1 MIKIAPYV
9 KKLLLDFPYYGT
21 FLCGVNKK
29 ESTKHDTAWVALNG
43 INYELCV
50 NPKFWE
56 PLTDNEKKGLLMHET
71 LHLCFMHVDPDCPI
85 RKLAKDPELFNI
97 ACDLEVQSYVP
108 KDWYITR
115 EGEYVGTADALRK
128 QLNIP
133 TQMGTKWYLDYLTRM
148 QELMQQLGNAGSK
161 NQGGGDKESQENQS
175 GSSGQES
182 QNDNSQAGD
191 GQNGGQKKK
200 RKVIDTLKAN
210 SRAEWDFDNL
220 SNEEKQQIKEMLQNG
235 ISEHSEWGKA
245 ELTESIKK
253 LIKDQ
258 LIHQIEQTAELA
270 KGCSILPS
278 EMGPIW
284 EIITTK
290 RKPVF
295 DWKRYF
301 RRFLGT
307 SFDVN
312 QRKTRRKQS
321 NRFEDSPGMVLRKKH
336 NILVAV
342 DVSGSINRKE
352 YDEFFNELHY
362 VYKAGAKIK
371 VIEVNTDIVTEYDY
385 KGVTPAP
392 HAGGGTS
399 FLPAIDYYNKH
410 RSLYST
416 MVYFTDGE
424 SWDVNE
430 CKPLGRMLWVISS
443 RGNQRQDYPGVKICI
458 PKD

>member
-9 KKLLLDFPYYGT
+9 KKLLLDFPYYGA
-21 FLCGVNKK
+21 FLCGINKVVSDK
-29 ESTKHDTAWVALNG
+29 IDTAGVRING
-43 INYELCV
+43 INYELTI
-50 NPKFWE
+50 NPEFWE
-56 PLTDNEKKGLLMHET
+56 VLTDNEKKGLLMHET
-71 LHLCFMHVDPDCPI
+71 LHLCFMHVDVDNPL
-85 RKLAKDPELFNI
+85 RKLARTHELYNI
-97 ACDLEVQSYVP
+97 ACDLEVQSYIP
-108 KDWYITR
+108 KDWHIVY
-115 EGEYVGTADALRK
+115 EGQYVATADILRE
-128 QLNIP
+128 QLNLP
-133 TQMGTKWYLDYLTRM
+133 TKMGTKWYLDYLTRM
-148 QELMQQLGNAGSK
+148 QELVQQFSDTGSES
-161 NQGGGDKESQENQS
+161 QGGNGEEDQSEN
-175 GSSGQES
+175 
-182 QNDNSQAGD
+182 
-191 GQNGGQKKK
+191 GQKGKK
-200 RKVIDTLKAN
+200 RKEIDTSRAD
-210 SRAEWDFDNL
+210 SRAEWDFN
-220 SNEEKQQIKEMLQNG
+220 N
-235 ISEHSEWGKA
+235 
-245 ELTESIKK
+245 LTEEQKQRLKERFEEENKSHAGWLDASNLPGSVKK

-258 LIHQIEQTAELA
+258 LVHQIEQAVDA
-270 KGCSILPS
+270 IKGCSVVPS
-278 EMGPIW
+278 EMGPIM

-342 DVSGSINRKE
+342 DVSGSISRKE
-352 YDEFFNELHY
+352 YDEFFNELNY

-385 KGVTPAP
+385 KGVTPKP
-392 HAGGGTS
+392 HAGGGTA

-424 SWDVNE
+424 SWDVKD

-443 RGNQRQDYPGVKICI
+443 GGDQRQNYPGVKICI

>member
-9 KKLLLDFPYYGT
+9 KELLLDFPYYGA
-21 FLCGVNKK
+21 FLCGINKK
-29 ESTKHDTAWVALNG
+29 ESTKLPTAWVTLDG
-43 INYELCV
+43 INYELGI
-50 NPKFWE
+50 NPDFWKD
-56 PLTDNEKKGLLMHET
+56 LNDNERKGILMHET
-71 LHLCFMHVDPDCPI
+71 LHLCFMHVDKDSPI
-85 RKLAKDPELFNI
+85 RKLAKDPEMYNI

-108 KDWYITR
+108 REWYLIR

-128 QLNIP
+128 RLNIP
-133 TQMGTKWYLDYLTRM
+133 TKMGTKWYLTYLTRM
-148 QELMQQLGNAGSK
+148 QELMQQLGEAGQS
-161 NQGGGDKESQENQS
+161 QGGEGEEDGDQS
-175 GSSGQES
+175 GQTGQDNQQSS
-182 QNDNSQAGD
+182 AR
-191 GQNGGQKKK
+191 KKNPAN
-200 RKVIDTLKAN
+200 TLDPKL
-210 SRAEWDFDNL
+210 RAEWNFDNL
-220 SNEEKQQIKEMLQNG
+220 SDEEKQQIKERMQEG
-235 ISEHSEWGKA
+235 VKGHSEWDSA
-245 ELTESIKK
+245 ELTDAVKK
-253 LIKDQ
+253 LVKDQ
-258 LIHQIEQTAELA
+258 LVHQIEQAAECC

-278 EMGPIW
+278 EMGPIM
-284 EIITTK
+284 EIISTK
-290 RKPVF
+290 KKPVF

-342 DVSGSINRKE
+342 DVSGSISMPE

-371 VIEVNTDIVTEYDY
+371 VIEVNTDIVCEYDY
-385 KGVTPAP
+385 KGVTPKP
-392 HAGGGTS
+392 HAGGGTQ
-399 FLPAIDYYNKH
+399 FKPAVDYYNKH

-424 SWDVNE
+424 SYDVKD

-443 RGNQRQDYPGVKICI
+443 RGNQRQEYPGVKICI

>member
-1 MIKIAPYV
+1 MIKIASYV
-9 KKLLLDFPYYGT
+9 KKLLLEYPYYGA
-21 FLCGVNKK
+21 FLCGINKVVSDK
-29 ESTKHDTAWVALNG
+29 IDTAGVRLNG
-43 INYELCV
+43 INYQLTI
-50 NPKFWE
+50 NPDFWE
-56 PLTDNEKKGLLMHET
+56 VLTDDEKKGLLMHET
-71 LHLCFMHVDPDCPI
+71 LHLCFMHVEQNSEL
-85 RKLAKDPELFNI
+85 RKLARTHELYNI

-108 KDWYITR
+108 KEWYIVDA
-115 EGEYVGTADALRK
+115 ESGEYVGTADALRQ
-128 QLNIP
+128 QLTLP
-133 TQMGTKWYLDYLTRM
+133 TKMGTKWYIQYLVKM
-148 QELMQQLGNAGSK
+148 QDLIQQYCTGEGTSEGQDGDTDKSSQWPRSFNA
-161 NQGGGDKESQENQS
+161 EE
-175 GSSGQES
+175 
-182 QNDNSQAGD
+182 
-191 GQNGGQKKK
+191 
-200 RKVIDTLKAN
+200 
-210 SRAEWDFDNL
+210 RAKQDFDNL
-220 SNEEKQQIKEMLQNG
+220 TDEQKQRLKERFEEENKSHAGWDDINNLP
-235 ISEHSEWGKA
+235 
-245 ELTESIKK
+245 ESIKK

-258 LIHQIEQTAELA
+258 LAHQIEQAA
-270 KGCSILPS
+270 DAIKGCNPLPK
-278 EMGPIW
+278 EMGPIL
-284 EIITTK
+284 EILTTK

-342 DVSGSINRKE
+342 DVSGSISRKD

-385 KGVTPAP
+385 KGVTPKP
-392 HAGGGTS
+392 HAGGGTA

-424 SWDVNE
+424 SWDVKD

-443 RGNQRQDYPGVKICI
+443 GGDQKQNYPGVKICI